1 MNEQNPLADFFV
13 TPRAAL
19 QSNSRI
25 DFPDPR
31 TFEFEPQVY
40 VENDEFYYFT
50 EVLHFGGE
58 LTIENL
64 RRAYSLGVFPW
75 AVGNCPTPWYCPEQR
90 AIIEFAELHVPRSLR
105 VAKRKTDFV
114 CTIDQAFD
122 RVINNCAAIGRKRRS
137 DALELSDG
145 AAAESELDYG
155 TWITPEFIE
164 AFTNLHRAGN
174 AHSVEVW
181 DSDGELVG
189 GLYGV
194 DAGGVFCGESM
205 FHLRS
210 NASKFAFLHLVE
222 HLQKRG
228 ATWLDVQMLTAHF
241 AVLGAKEIA
250 RQEFLA
256 KLEKTLQL
264 NLQLF

>member
-13 TPRAAL
+13 TPREAHRGNAP
-19 QSNSRI
+19 I

-40 VENDEFYYFT
+40 AANDEFYYFT

-58 LTIENL
+58 LTVENL
-64 RRAYSLGVFPW
+64 RRAYSLGAFPW
-75 AVGNCPTPWYCPEQR
+75 AVGSCPTPWYCPEQR
-90 AIIEFAELHVPRSLR
+90 AIIEFSELHIPRSLR
-105 VAKRKTDFV
+105 IARRKTDFV
-114 CTIDQAFD
+114 CTIDRAFEQ
-122 RVINNCAAIGRKRRS
+122 VINNCARIGRKRRA
-137 DALELSDG
+137 DALEFVG
-145 AAAESELDYG
+145 EAAETELDYG
-155 TWITPEFIE
+155 TWITPEFVE
-164 AFTNLHRAGN
+164 AFINLHRAGS

-181 DSDGELVG
+181 NQSGELVG

-228 ATWLDVQMLTAHF
+228 ATWLDVQMITPHF
-241 AVLGAKEIA
+241 EVLGAKEIA
-250 RQEFLA
+250 RQQFLD
-256 KLEKTLQL
+256 KLEKTLRL
-264 NLQLF
+264 DLQLF